1 MNWIFWIW
9 LSGFVLCALF
19 SAIQLFRVGKFSL
32 EDIFEYLPVC
42 VASWVTIICDTCSY
56 FFVGDIIIWSRDDEN
71 KE

>member
-19 SAIQLFRVGKFSL
+19 SAFQVFRAGKFSL

-42 VASWVTIICDTCSY
+42 VASWVTLICDACSY
-56 FFVGDIIIWSRDDEN
+56 FFIGDIIFWSRDDEN